1 MKMNIFLCFWQSMI
15 SGENGSFHT
24 ELVNLRIK
32 HKCHTTFCCCVSVCN
47 ASLYMHLGV
56 CGEGACPHVWT
67 HVEVKNR
74 MKCLFWLWL
83 ISCFLTGSH
92 TDPGTHWLARL
103 TGQWVLG
110 SSGLHPSLCPRVQT
124 GMNMIGS
131 SYMCQG
137 PSGALFSC
145 LDSRHFPELSP
156 LSSLSF
162 LLWTRCRILSH

>member
-1 MKMNIFLCFWQSMI
+1 MKMNVFLCFWQSMI

-24 ELVNLRIK
+24 ELLHLRIK
-32 HKCHTTFCCCVSVCN
+32 HKCHTTFCCWVSVCN
-47 ASLYMHLGV
+47 ASLHMPLWRGSV
-56 CGEGACPHVWT
+56 HVHMCAHMWRR
-67 HVEVKNR
+67 KSR
-74 MKCLFWLWL
+74 MNCLFWLWF

-103 TGQWVLG
+103 ADQWVLG

-124 GMNMIGS
+124 GMNMIGF

-145 LDSRHFPELSP
+145 LDRRHFPELSLLP
-156 LSSLSF
+156 SLSF